1 MPVEMIRQVLIQR
14 GFRMEPPIQFAR
26 TSDGVA
32 IAHWRVGDGVPVVHM
47 PWLPWSHVQL
57 EWSNPEMNRWFGA
70 LSEKMSLIRYDG
82 RGTGLSDRNV
92 DDLSIEAHIRDLEAV
107 VAHLGLEK
115 FYLFSVFNSGLVALR
130 YAARHPEHLAGLALW
145 CTYSS
150 GKEYFASPQVAAIR
164 ALISNW
170 ELYTETGAH
179 AFVGW
184 SSGSAAHE
192 LAVLMREAVTH
203 EVAVRLLQTYMDED
217 CSDLLTSISC
227 PTLVLHPR
235 SFPLINID
243 TARHIAAAIPNALFR
258 SVEGDS
264 LAPTLGNMESIISS
278 LEGFVSIES
287 PKQQTTGPEVEV
299 ALNVVPG
306 AFTKREIEILRLVA
320 QGKSS
325 RDIADALVLSR
336 RTVEHHIAN
345 IYAKANVNNRA
356 QIVTY
361 AVSHDLL

>member
-1 MPVEMIRQVLIQR
+1 
-14 GFRMEPPIQFAR
+14 MEPPIQFAR

-82 RGTGLSDRNV
+82 RGTGLSDRDV
-92 DDLSIEAHIRDLEAV
+92 EDLSIEAHVRDLEAV
-107 VAHLGLEK
+107 VTHLKLER

-130 YAARHPEHLAGLALW
+130 YAAKHPEQLAGLALW

-150 GKEYFASPQVAAIR
+150 GKEYFSSPQVAAIR

-192 LAVLMREAVTH
+192 LAILMRESVTH
-203 EVAVRLLQTYMDED
+203 DVAVRLLQTYMEED
-217 CSDLLTSISC
+217 CGDLLASIKC

-235 SFPLINID
+235 SFPLIGID
-243 TARHIAAAIPNALFR
+243 TARHIAAAIPDALFR

-264 LAPTLGNMESIISS
+264 LAPTFGNMDSIISS
-278 LEGFVSIES
+278 LTGFMMIEAPQAEVSRTASEI
-287 PKQQTTGPEVEV
+287 
-299 ALNVVPG
+299 AAVVPG
-306 AFTKREIEILRLVA
+306 AFTRREIEILRLVA

-325 RDIADALVLSR
+325 RDIAEDLVLSR